1 MKKYHEQPIK
11 VPRFEEGKGF
21 YTTTERSLHMAKIK
35 GKNTKPELLLR
46 KELFKNGIRF
56 RVNVTKFPGKPDIV
70 NQKKKFVVFVD
81 GGFWHGFQWE
91 EKKKKI
97 KSNREFWIPK
107 IERNMQRDR
116 ENDRILTVL
125 GFKVFRFWD
134 FQIKKELDFC
144 VGQIKAYINR
154 S

>member
-1 MKKYHEQPIK
+1 MKKYPEKPIK

-21 YTTTERSLHMAKIK
+21 YTTTERSHHMAKIK

-56 RVNVTKFPGKPDIV
+56 RANVNNFPGKPDLV
-70 NQKKKFVVFVD
+70 NQKKKFVIFVD

-91 EKKKKI
+91 EKKKRI

-116 ENDRILTVL
+116 ENDRILTDL

-134 FQIKKELDFC
+134 FQIMKELDFC